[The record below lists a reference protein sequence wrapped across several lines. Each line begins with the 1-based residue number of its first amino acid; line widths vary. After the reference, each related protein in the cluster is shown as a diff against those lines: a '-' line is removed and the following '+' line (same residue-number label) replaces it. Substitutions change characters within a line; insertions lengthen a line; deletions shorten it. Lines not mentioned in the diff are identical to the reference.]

1 MPSPIVASMAKSL
14 LRRASRNLGVADPVS
29 VVSRVLDE
37 SLSFRV
43 GEQRGNPFA
52 PSFAETVPESLGF
65 QVAADGPGVTA
76 ADRVETSTRALQDVV
91 GANFGPR
98 ALSWLDGKLE
108 EVRGPDYR
116 RSAHYGASFGS
127 SFDRDGVTESYA
139 QYEWGPTMIDTLPAP
154 LLRTVRVVM
163 QDLPALQPAFS
174 TIRCGRSSGS
184 QQVSFTLDR
193 PLPLAA
199 LQPLMEHLGL
209 GSRHASLM
217 SALGFVLGAR
227 FTLPADS
234 ALLTLRPTHA
244 GIELRLDVNLDALPD
259 PPAHLIALMRLQ
271 MTERPKSLQGLDRW
285 LMALTPDGYP
295 GPGTVSVLSAWVRAD
310 HAARIAIYLRPALF
324 DAEAAQRDGVARD
337 VPAHGS
343 ALGIDSDLPEW
354 SPIH

>member
-14 LRRASRNLGVADPVS
+14 LRRASHNLGVADPVR

-43 GEQRGNPFA
+43 GEQHGNPFA
-52 PSFAETVPESLGF
+52 PAFVETVPESLSF

-76 ADRVETSTRALQDVV
+76 SDRVETSTRALQDVV
-91 GANFGPR
+91 RDNFGPR

-139 QYEWGPTMIDTLPAP
+139 QFEWGPVMIDTLAGP
-154 LLRTVRVVM
+154 LLRVVRVAM

-193 PLPLAA
+193 PLALAA

-209 GSRHASLM
+209 GNRHASLM
-217 SALGFVLGAR
+217 SALAFVLGAR
-227 FTLPADS
+227 FTLPTDS

-259 PPAHLIALMRLQ
+259 PPAHLMALMRLQ
-271 MTERPKSLQGLDRW
+271 MTERPKSLHGLDRW

-295 GPGTVSVLSAWVRAD
+295 GPGTVSVLSAWVRPD

-324 DAEAAQRDGVARD
+324 DAVVPERVEA
-337 VPAHGS
+337 AHGS